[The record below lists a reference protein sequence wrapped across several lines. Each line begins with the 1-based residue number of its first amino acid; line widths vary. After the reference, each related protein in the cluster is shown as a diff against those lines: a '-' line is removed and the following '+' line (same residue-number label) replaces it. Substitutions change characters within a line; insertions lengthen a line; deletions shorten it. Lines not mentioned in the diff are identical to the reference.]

1 MSSATDRPSA
11 RPRADH
17 NPDARR
23 DVPLRMDADE
33 FRRAGHALVDSIA
46 AFLES
51 VPDRP
56 VTRGESPE
64 QVRSAL
70 DAAAHLPDAGSDAA
84 ELLHDAARLLYEHS
98 LLNGH
103 PRFFGYITSSP
114 APIGI
119 LADLLAA
126 AVNPN
131 VGAWRLSP
139 MASEIERQTIRWI
152 AELVGY
158 PTSCGG
164 LLVSGGNMANMVG
177 LFAARAA
184 AAEWDVRA
192 RGVAA
197 DGATRPLRVYA
208 SKETHT
214 WLQKA
219 SDLSGLGTDS
229 VRWIATDD
237 DLRMNVAELR
247 AAIERDRAAGDLPMM
262 VVGTAGSVSTGAVD
276 PLPEI
281 AELCRR
287 ENIWFHVDGAY
298 GAFAAAVPDTPAAL
312 RALEL
317 ADSVAMDPHKWLY
330 APLEV
335 GCVLVRDAERLRKAF
350 AYHPPYYHFGQEA
363 TNFVDLG
370 PQNSRGFRALKVWLA
385 LRRVGREGY
394 VRMIGDDIR
403 LTGEL
408 HRAVSEH
415 PELEPFTL
423 ALSISTFRY
432 VPRDLRDRRGEE
444 RVERYLD
451 ALNQELLERIQLSGE
466 AFVSNAVIRERYLL
480 RACIVNFNTALADV
494 EALPEIVARL
504 GRETDAELRPG
515 SGL

>member
-1 MSSATDRPSA
+1 
-11 RPRADH
+11 
-17 NPDARR
+17 
-23 DVPLRMDADE
+23 MDAE
-33 FRRAGHALVDSIA
+33 QFRRAGHALIDSLA
-46 AFLES
+46 TFLES
-51 VPDRP
+51 IPERP
-56 VTRGESPE
+56 VTRGESPDE
-64 QVRSAL
+64 IRGAL
-70 DAAAHLPDAGSDAA
+70 GSTAHLPDTGSDAA
-84 ELLHDAARLLYEHS
+84 ELLQDAASLLYEHS

-114 APIGI
+114 APIGM

-139 MASEIERQTIRWI
+139 MATEIEAQTVRWI

-184 AAEWDVRA
+184 ATEWDVRA

-197 DGATRPLRVYA
+197 AGARPLRIYA
-208 SKETHT
+208 SKETLT

-219 SDLSGLGTDS
+219 SDLAGLGTDS

-237 DLRMNVAELR
+237 DLRMNVSELR
-247 AAIERDRAAGDLPMM
+247 AAIERDRAAGELPMM

-276 PLPEI
+276 PLAEI
-281 AELCRR
+281 ADLCQR
-287 ENIWFHVDGAY
+287 EKIWFLVDGAY
-298 GAFAAAVPDTPAAL
+298 GAFAAALPDAPAEL
-312 RALEL
+312 RALSL

-330 APLEV
+330 APLET

-350 AYHPPYYHFGQEA
+350 SYHPPYYHFGQEA

-385 LRRVGREGY
+385 LRQVGREGY

-403 LTGEL
+403 LTRKL
-408 HRAVSEH
+408 HAAVEAH
-415 PELEPFTL
+415 AELEPFTL

-432 VPRDLRDRRGEE
+432 VPRDLRERLGEE
-444 RVERYLD
+444 HVERYLD
-451 ALNQELLERIQLSGE
+451 TLNQELLERVQLSGE
-466 AFVSNAVIRERYLL
+466 AFVSNAVIRDRYVL
-480 RACIVNFNTALADV
+480 RACIVNFNTTLADV
-494 EALPEIVARL
+494 EALPEIVARI
-504 GRETDAELRPG
+504 GRDTDAELRPG
-515 SGL
+515 AEL